1 MDISSKNTTTSQPLE
16 TFLKYHRDSIIESF
30 NEKQKFRNQFTISSL
45 YIFLEAC
52 LVLTLKWSM
61 YSSQSWVHIISGLL
75 LYLLLQVLHRK
86 LGDHQLWE
94 TSERRS
100 HFTDYTMNNR
110 LLDAIASQEYWLS
123 VNQFLSQVSIRVSQ
137 KKIGFR
143 NVAEFYLI

>member
-1 MDISSKNTTTSQPLE
+1 MIKEIINHGHKFSKYNNQPAPRNFSKISSRLNNWVFQWKAKV
-16 TFLKYHRDSIIESF
+16 LKPICY
-30 NEKQKFRNQFTISSL
+30 SL

-52 LVLTLKWSM
+52 LVLTLKMKWSM
-61 YSSQSWVHIISGLL
+61 YSSWSWVHIISGLL

-110 LLDAIASQEYWLS
+110 FLDAIASQEYCVS
-123 VNQFLSQVSIRVSQ
+123 VNQFLS
-137 KKIGFR
+137 
-143 NVAEFYLI
+143 